1 MPVFFGVVVVLGDAG
16 TALDRRISM
25 RFENDP
31 KWTALRENQVAYDT
45 KEGLNLTQPF
55 YNLLAEFEQTD
66 RPFDQ
71 FFPTM
76 LNHLPEYE

>member
-1 MPVFFGVVVVLGDAG
+1 VVVLGDAG

-55 YNLLAEFEQTD
+55 YNLLAEFEQSD
-66 RPFDQ
+66 KPFDQ